1 MCHLCSKKK
10 NPQKFIDFTPDEI
23 NNYLHKFKKC
33 VLEGRYS
40 ISQNENRQENINF
53 IEDYKINTKREHEI
67 LLGLQFDDFCYAVEN
82 DNPAF
87 SHEILYIYCKKHK
100 LDFWGTQEDVD
111 IYIKVNMIETR
122 RGDLFSVVV
131 SFHKKNF
138 EIKYL
143 FR

>member
-1 MCHLCSKKK
+1 MCSKKK

-67 LLGLQFDDFCYAVEN
+67 L
-82 DNPAF
+82 
-87 SHEILYIYCKKHK
+87 YIYCKKHK
-100 LDFWGTQEDVD
+100 LDFWGTLEDVD